1 MPFTMLNQNT
11 AINLATLN
19 LSENSESNYFAPV
32 KHTFEHTQE
41 VYDLL
46 KPETDLERS
55 FLTDEDFL
63 AGLFW
68 GKPRFGHPEG
78 EVVYH
83 IREVLN
89 NVDKLNIDAEMRRR
103 LRIITFV
110 HDAFKHVEDRSIP
123 RDWSRHHAAL
133 ACNFLAKYTD
143 EKILLDVTALHDEAY
158 YAWRA
163 IHLYDKPENGQK
175 RMNDLMET
183 VGKDLQLFY
192 LFFKCDTQTG
202 DKVQAPLR
210 WFEKTIKGIEIVHF

>member
-1 MPFTMLNQNT
+1 MLNQN
-11 AINLATLN
+11 LALKFATTN
-19 LSENSESNYFAPV
+19 IAEQSAENYFTPV
-32 KHTFEHTQE
+32 KHTLAHTE
-41 VYDLL
+41 EAYDLL

-55 FLTDEDFL
+55 FMADEEFL

-83 IREVLN
+83 IREVLD
-89 NVDKLNIDAEMRRR
+89 NVDKLDIDAEMRRR
-103 LRIITFV
+103 LRVITFV
-110 HDAFKHVEDRSIP
+110 HDTFKHLEDRSRP

-133 ACNFLAKYTD
+133 ACNFLSKYTD

-163 IHLYDKPENGQK
+163 IHLYDKEESGKK
-175 RMNDLMET
+175 RMNDLLET
-183 VGKDLQLFY
+183 VGEDLQLFY

-202 DKVQAPLR
+202 DKVQAPVR
-210 WFEKTIKGIEIVHF
+210 WFEETVKGIDVVKF

>member
-1 MPFTMLNQNT
+1 MLNQNIALNFT
-11 AINLATLN
+11 ASN
-19 LSENSESNYFAPV
+19 LSEKSAENYFAPV
-32 KHTFEHTQE
+32 KHTLAHTE
-41 VYDLL
+41 EARHLL
-46 KPETDLERS
+46 KPETDLERR
-55 FLTDEDFL
+55 LLADEDFL

-89 NVDKLNIDAEMRRR
+89 NVDKLDIDADMRRR

-110 HDAFKHVEDRSIP
+110 HDAFKHIEDRSIP

-133 ACNFLAKYTD
+133 ACKFLAKYTN
-143 EKILLDVTALHDEAY
+143 EKVLLDVTALHDEAY

-163 IHLYDKPENGQK
+163 IHLYDKAENGQK
-175 RMNDLMET
+175 RMNDLLET

-202 DKVQAPLR
+202 DKIQAPVS
-210 WFEKTIKGIEIVHF
+210 WFEKTVKGIDIVNF

>member
-1 MPFTMLNQNT
+1 MPCTMLNQNT
-11 AINLATLN
+11 AINLSALHS
-19 LSENSESNYFAPV
+19 SENSELNYFAPV
-32 KHTFEHTQE
+32 KHSLAQTEEAF
-41 VYDLL
+41 DLL
-46 KPETDLERS
+46 KPETDLERA
-55 FLTDEDFL
+55 FLDDDDFL

-83 IREVLN
+83 IREVLD
-89 NVDKLNIDAEMRRR
+89 NVDKLDISTDMRRR

-110 HDAFKHVEDRSIP
+110 HDTFKHIEDRSIP

-143 EKILLDVTALHDEAY
+143 EKILLNVTALHDEAY

-163 IHLYDKPENGQK
+163 IHLYDKEENGKK
-175 RMNDLMET
+175 RMDDLIET
-183 VGKDLQLFY
+183 VSEDLQLFY

-202 DKVQAPLR
+202 DKVQAPVR
-210 WFEKTIKGIEIVHF
+210 WFEATVKGIDIVTF

>member
-1 MPFTMLNQNT
+1 MLNQHT
-11 AINLATLN
+11 AVSLSELK
-19 LSENSESNYFAPV
+19 LSENSEVNYFIPV
-32 KHTFEHTQE
+32 KHTLAHTEEAFE
-41 VYDLL
+41 LL
-46 KPETDLERS
+46 KPETDLERA
-55 FLTDEDFL
+55 FLEDEDFL

-83 IREVLN
+83 IREVLD
-89 NVDKLNIDAEMRRR
+89 NVEKLDINTEMRRQ

-110 HDAFKHVEDRSIP
+110 HDTFKHIEDRSRP

-133 ACNFLAKYTD
+133 AANFLAKYTD

-163 IHLYDKPENGQK
+163 IHLYDKEESGKK
-175 RMNDLMET
+175 RMQDLIET
-183 VGKDLQLFY
+183 VGNDLQLYY

-202 DKVQAPLR
+202 DKVQAPVR
-210 WFEKTIKGIEIVHF
+210 WFEETVKGIEVMKF